1 MTPERLFHDL
11 LGLGLNWE
19 VTESRFESANGL
31 VVLELRETAVLWPS
45 LRCRKCTGTA
55 FCYDHPK
62 PLVWRHLNVFEHRCE
77 LHCRLPRA
85 RCRGCGHTWLV
96 RPPWEGLSTHFTKG
110 FEAFALLLMREM
122 PMSKVAQATGETD
135 TRLWRMLFRQVD
147 AAYAEADVSNVCCVG
162 ADELN
167 IRKGHTYLTVFADLI
182 RKRVL
187 FATEGKDRETWT
199 RFVEALEGHNGHR
212 HAITQASVD
221 MSPAYAAGITDTCR
235 NAEVVND
242 KYHVVAQVNQAVDE
256 VRKAEARCGDET
268 RAGLL
273 KFTRWI
279 WRKNPENLT
288 QKEQAHLAELDTEAL
303 CTAKA
308 YQLRLMFQGV
318 YREPTAGRAR
328 TRFAAWC
335 RLVRA
340 VARKYSAT
348 LLAPMVKAAEV
359 VERHLAGILAHWKW
373 GVTNAFMEG
382 LNSLF
387 QATKRKARGYR
398 SPEYLITMLYFIAG
412 KLRLPQF

>member
-1 MTPERLFHDL
+1 MTPEKLFHDL
-11 LGLGLNWE
+11 LGLGLSWE
-19 VTESRFESANGL
+19 VTESCFEHERGT
-31 VVLELRETAVLWPS
+31 VVLHLRETSALWPS
-45 LRCRKCTGTA
+45 LHCPKCSGHA

-62 PLVWRHLNVFEHRCE
+62 ELVWRHLNVFEHRCE

-85 RCRGCGHTWLV
+85 RCRGCAHTWLV

-122 PMSKVAQATGETD
+122 PMSKVAEVTGETD

-147 AAYAEADVSNVCCVG
+147 AACAEADFSNVCCIG

-167 IRKGHTYLTVFADLI
+167 IRKGHTYLTVFADLLA
-182 RKRVL
+182 KRVL
-187 FATEGKDRETWT
+187 FATEGKDKETWA
-199 RFVEALEGHNGHR
+199 RFIAALEAHNGHR

-221 MSPAYAAGITDTCR
+221 MSPAYAAGITENCR
-235 NAEVVND
+235 NAEIVND
-242 KYHVVAQVNQAVDE
+242 KYHVVAQVNDAVDQ
-256 VRKAEARCGDET
+256 VRKAEARSGDNT
-268 RAGLL
+268 RAELL

-288 QKEQAHLAELDTEAL
+288 EKEQARLAELDTEAL

-308 YQLRLMFQGV
+308 YQLRLMFQSI
-318 YREPTAGRAR
+318 YQEPTAGAAR
-328 TRFAAWC
+328 SRFQAWC
-335 RLVRA
+335 RLTRL
-340 VARKYSAT
+340 VARKYSAE
-348 LLAPMVKAAEV
+348 LLAPMVRAAGM
-359 VERHLAGILAHWKW
+359 VERHRAGILAHWKW

>member
-1 MTPERLFHDL
+1 M
-11 LGLGLNWE
+11 N
-19 VTESRFESANGL
+19 
-31 VVLELRETAVLWPS
+31 
-45 LRCRKCTGTA
+45 
-55 FCYDHPK
+55 
-62 PLVWRHLNVFEHRCE
+62 
-77 LHCRLPRA
+77 
-85 RCRGCGHTWLV
+85 
-96 RPPWEGLSTHFTKG
+96 
-110 FEAFALLLMREM
+110 
-122 PMSKVAQATGETD
+122 
-135 TRLWRMLFRQVD
+135 
-147 AAYAEADVSNVCCVG
+147 
-162 ADELN
+162 
-167 IRKGHTYLTVFADLI
+167 
-182 RKRVL
+182 
-187 FATEGKDRETWT
+187 
-199 RFVEALEGHNGHR
+199 
-212 HAITQASVD
+212 
-221 MSPAYAAGITDTCR
+221 PAYAAGIADTCR

-242 KYHVVAQVNQAVDE
+242 KYHVLAQVNQAVDQ

-273 KFTRWI
+273 EFTRWI
-279 WRKNPENLT
+279 WRKNPQNLT
-288 QKEQAHLAELDTEAL
+288 EKEQAHLARLDTEAL

-340 VARKYSAT
+340 VARKHSAT
-348 LLAPMVKAAEV
+348 LLAPMVKAAEM
-359 VERHLAGILAHWKW
+359 VERHLAGILVHWKW

>member
-1 MTPERLFHDL
+1 MTPEELFHDL

-19 VTESRFESANGL
+19 VTNSRFESQPGL
-31 VVLELRETAVLWPS
+31 VVLELRETSALWPG
-45 LRCRKCTGTA
+45 LRCTKCAGTA

-62 PLVWRHLNVFEHRCE
+62 RLVWRHLNVFEHRCE
-77 LHCRLPRA
+77 LHCRLPRG

-110 FEAFALLLMREM
+110 FEAFVLLLMREM
-122 PMSKVAQATGETD
+122 PMSKVAEVTGETD

-147 AAYAEADVSNVCCVG
+147 AAYAEADFANVCCVG

-182 RKRVL
+182 ARRVL

-199 RFVEALEGHNGHR
+199 RFVEALEAHNGHR

-221 MSPAYAAGITDTCR
+221 MSPAYAVGIADTCR
-235 NAEVVND
+235 NAQVVND

-288 QKEQAHLAELDTEAL
+288 EKEQAHLAELDTEAL

-308 YQLRLMFQGV
+308 YQLRLMFQSI
-318 YREPTAGRAR
+318 YQESTAGRAR
-328 TRFAAWC
+328 SRFGAWC

-340 VARKYSAT
+340 VARKYSEK
-348 LLAPMVKAAEV
+348 LLAPMVKAAQM

>member
-31 VVLELRETAVLWPS
+31 VVLDLRETAVLWPS

-147 AAYAEADVSNVCCVG
+147 AAYAEADFSNVCCVG

-348 LLAPMVKAAEV
+348 LLAPMVKAAEM

>member
-19 VTESRFESANGL
+19 VTESRFETANGL

-45 LRCRKCTGTA
+45 LRCPKCTGSA

-62 PLVWRHLNVFEHRCE
+62 RLVWRHLNVFEHRCE

-122 PMSKVAQATGETD
+122 PMSKVAEVAGETD

-147 AAYAEADVSNVCCVG
+147 AAYAEADFSNVCCVG

-221 MSPAYAAGITDTCR
+221 MSPAYAAGIADTCR
-235 NAEVVND
+235 NAAVVND

-348 LLAPMVKAAEV
+348 LLAPMVKAAEM
-359 VERHLAGILAHWKW
+359 VERHLVGILAHWKW

>member
-348 LLAPMVKAAEV
+348 LLAPMVKAAEM

>member
-122 PMSKVAQATGETD
+122 PMSKVAEATGETD

-348 LLAPMVKAAEV
+348 LLAPMVKAAEM